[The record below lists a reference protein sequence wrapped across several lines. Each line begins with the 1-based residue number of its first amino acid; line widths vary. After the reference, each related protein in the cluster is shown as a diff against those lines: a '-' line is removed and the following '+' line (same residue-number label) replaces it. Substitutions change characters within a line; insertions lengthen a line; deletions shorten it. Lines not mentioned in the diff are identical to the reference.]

1 MASRNLRERDVE
13 ETDIEL
19 NMTPM
24 IDIVF
29 QMILFFIII
38 TDFSK
43 QEIALLELPYSTV
56 GIDDEGEEEDRVIIN
71 ITAPHPQ
78 TDAEL
83 EGMKGEKRRNLN
95 KILVRGRAYKFE
107 DLAGYLR
114 LRGVNF
120 KPEPENPT
128 LSRTSV
134 LVRCDGEQAFDY
146 VKAILQICAQQEV
159 AIYRIEIATAEK
171 EVQ

>member
-1 MASRNLRERDVE
+1 MSSRKIRDRVTE
-13 ETDIEL
+13 ETDIEM

-56 GIDDEGEEEDRVIIN
+56 GIDDEGEEKDRVIIN
-71 ITAPHPQ
+71 VTAPHPESA
-78 TDAEL
+78 AEL
-83 EGMKGEKRRNLN
+83 DGMKGEKRRNLN
-95 KILVRGRAYKFE
+95 RILVRGRTYDFE
-107 DLAGYLR
+107 GLAGYLR

-120 KPEPENPT
+120 KPEPDNSQ

-134 LVRCDGEQAFDY
+134 LVRCDGQQAFDY
-146 VKAILQICAQQEV
+146 VKAILQICAQKEV
-159 AIYRIEIATAEK
+159 AIYKLEIATAEK
-171 EVQ
+171 ETK

>member
-1 MASRNLRERDVE
+1 MSSRKVRERDTE
-13 ETDIEL
+13 EVDIEM

-43 QEIALLELPYSTV
+43 EEIALLELPYSTV
-56 GIDDEGEEEDRVIIN
+56 GIDDEGEEKDRVIIN
-71 ITAPHPQ
+71 VTAPYPESAA
-78 TDAEL
+78 DL

-95 KILVRGRAYKFE
+95 RIMVRGRPYDFE
-107 DLAGYLR
+107 GLAGYLR
-114 LRGVNF
+114 LRGVNY
-120 KPEPENPT
+120 KSEPDNPT

-134 LVRCDGEQAFDY
+134 LVRCDGQQAFDY
-146 VKAILQICAQQEV
+146 VKAILQICAQKEV
-159 AIYRIEIATAEK
+159 AIYKIEIATAEK
-171 EVQ
+171 EGK